1 MKGWCSMKKWIKQ
14 DDAYRLEKEMNKE
27 TMNQRSNG
35 ITPIIY
41 CIEFR
46 SKRCLRWLIENGADP
61 NLYWHNKTTL
71 QHTIWRRQW
80 CLDMIELFI
89 QLGAN
94 PLFAPLPR
102 EVGIL
107 GFISP
112 YDHSAEW
119 KLVVLL
125 LEYGVVPEPRDLNNN
140 ATVRKGYDIILLR
153 QTNCNQGARVFI
165 GVMKRIGI
173 YKDMRTMIGKMVW

>member
-1 MKGWCSMKKWIKQ
+1 MKKWIKQ
-14 DDAYRLEKEMNKE
+14 DDAYRLEKEINKE

-35 ITPIIY
+35 ITPLIY

-46 SKRCLRWLIENGADP
+46 AKRCLRWLIENGADP
-61 NLYWHNKTTL
+61 NLVWHNKTTL
-71 QHTIWRRQW
+71 QHTIRRRQW
-80 CLDMIELFI
+80 DLDMIELFI

-94 PLFAPLPR
+94 PL
-102 EVGIL
+102 GIL

-125 LEYGVVPEPRDLNNN
+125 MEYGVVPEPHDLQNN

-153 QTNCNQGARVFI
+153 QMNCNQGARTFL
-165 GVMKRIGI
+165 GVMKRMGI
-173 YKDMRTMIGKMVW
+173 CKDMRRMIGKMVWQTRKRKEWE